1 MLRLAA
7 SRGTMIDIAL
17 IEECSPSVHPTTMQ
31 TLIHNESSGNP
42 FAIGV
47 VDMELTNQPTS
58 EDEAIESAKSLM
70 EQGYNISVGL
80 GQINMHNFEG
90 LGLSIETAF
99 DPCNNLQ
106 ASSAILENC
115 FDRAEEDYSSKQ
127 EALQAAFS
135 CYYSNNFTRG
145 FKPDDANGNSYVGR
159 MAINSEQFK
168 IPQIDFTTE
177 TLLNANSNNNISQ
190 SSNYETA
197 NREEIRAIE
206 DTAPDLE
213 KGNTWDVFSDFSN

>member
-1 MLRLAA
+1 
-7 SRGTMIDIAL
+7 MIDIAL

-42 FAIGV
+42 YAIGV

-58 EDEAIESAKSLM
+58 EAEAIESAKSLM
-70 EQGYNISVGL
+70 DQGYNISVGL
-80 GQINMHNFEG
+80 AQINMHNFEG
-90 LGLSIETAF
+90 LGLTIETAF

-106 ASSAILENC
+106 ASSSILENC
-115 FDRAEEDYSSKQ
+115 FDRAGENYPDKQ
-127 EALQAAFS
+127 EQLQAALS
-135 CYYSNNFTRG
+135 CYYSNNFSRG
-145 FKPDDANGNSYVGR
+145 FTADDDNGNSYVGR

-177 TLLNANSNNNISQ
+177 TLLNASNDGSISQ
-190 SSNYETA
+190 SSNYQDDKQ
-197 NREEIRAIE
+197 EEIRAIE
-206 DTAPDLE
+206 NTEPDLE